1 MSVEYS
7 ISRLVSRAIGARF
20 VCRMRVRCADSVF
33 SRVICP
39 SAVRRRLVT
48 VECDS
53 ERARARTTRCRGRS
67 DFLIRKCASGM

>member
-7 ISRLVSRAIGARF
+7 ISRPGVSRAICARF
-20 VCRMRVRCADSVF
+20 VCWMRVRCADSVF

-48 VECDS
+48 V
-53 ERARARTTRCRGRS
+53 
-67 DFLIRKCASGM
+67 